1 MNPFV
6 WPLRVYWED
15 TDAGG
20 IVFYANYLKFFE
32 RARTEWFR
40 SLGYSQQELKDT
52 TGCMFIVSQTQLKYS
67 HPAFL
72 DDELH
77 ISTKVSEVGGASLV
91 IEQSAM
97 KRDPLSERTVVLCEG
112 SIRIAW
118 VQVGSLKPSRIP
130 KDILQSIL

>member
-1 MNPFV
+1 MNNFI

-40 SLGYSQQELKDT
+40 SLGYSQQELKET
-52 TGCMFIVSQTQLKYS
+52 LGCMFIVSSTQLKYA
-67 HPAFL
+67 HPAVL
-72 DDELH
+72 DDELQV
-77 ISTKVSEVGGASLV
+77 SAKVIESGGATLV
-91 IEQSAM
+91 IEQKATKISSST
-97 KRDPLSERTVVLCEG
+97 KERIELCSG
-112 SIRIAW
+112 TIKIAW

-130 KDILQSIL
+130 KDILQKLL

>member
-1 MNPFV
+1 MNSFI

-40 SLGYSQQELKDT
+40 SLGYSQQELKEK
-52 TGCMFIVSQTQLKYS
+52 TGCMFIVNQTQLKYL
-67 HPAFL
+67 HPAVL

-77 ISTKVSEVGGASLV
+77 ISAHVIEVRGASLV
-91 IEQSAM
+91 IEQSAF
-97 KRDPLSERTVVLCEG
+97 KISPVSQKHTPLCKGT
-112 SIRIAW
+112 IKIAW

-130 KDILQSIL
+130 QDILQRIL